1 VANRPIIDSVAPTV
15 VNMCRL
21 RLVGILPILLLA
33 GCSSKQN
40 PSTVAFQDTP
50 AGATSPQPAQA
61 VAPAPPPITLP
72 EGTIIRVRLGES
84 LDTRTNRVGEPF
96 TATLDAPIVVDSNVV
111 IPRGANFTGRIDASK
126 ASGRLKGRAI
136 MGLRLDSFELNGNKY
151 QIATRDIDR
160 VSGRHRRRNIVLIGG
175 GAGTGATIGAVAG
188 GPAGAAIGAGA
199 GAGAGTIAA
208 VVTGKKNVHIAV
220 ETVLSF
226 KLRDPVEL

>member
-1 VANRPIIDSVAPTV
+1 MRRS
-15 VNMCRL
+15 RL
-21 RLVGILPILLLA
+21 RAILPILLLV
-33 GCSSKQN
+33 GCSSKQA
-40 PSTVAFQDTP
+40 PPTVVSTTIP
-50 AGATSPQPAQA
+50 AGATSAQPGQA

-72 EGTIIRVRLGES
+72 EGTILRVRLGES

-111 IPRGANFTGRIDASK
+111 IPKGANFTGRIDASK
-126 ASGRLKGRAI
+126 ASGRFKGRAV

-151 QIATRDIDR
+151 QIATRDVDR

-175 GAGTGATIGAVAG
+175 GAGTGATIGAVAA

-199 GAGAGTIAA
+199 GAGAGTIGAF
-208 VVTGKKNVHIAV
+208 VTGKKNVHIPV

-226 KLRDPVEL
+226 KLRDPVDL